1 MRDICMSSMY
11 CKLMSIYDNV
21 KHCPYMSSL
30 MTKPTW
36 LCAQQRLRSVWSSAW
51 TFAKSVESLCCP
63 HEETLA
69 IHWAHS
75 EDSDQTGWMPR
86 LVWVFAGRTHH
97 FVGFV
102 RLPVTRHQQ
111 SLATTC
117 IKWARPWEN
126 VSYVICEQ
134 QRRRSAYTSAQS
146 DQRLCCSLL
155 R

>member
-1 MRDICMSSMY
+1 MTVCPEKTPISLGHLPSLIISLDICPVWWAPLVS
-11 CKLMSIYDNV
+11 
-21 KHCPYMSSL
+21 
-30 MTKPTW
+30 TW
-36 LCAQQRLRSVWSSAW
+36 RNLGS
-51 TFAKSVESLCCP
+51 
-63 HEETLA
+63 LA

-75 EDSDQTGWMPR
+75 EESDHTGWMPR

-102 RLPVTRHQQ
+102 RLPLTRHQQ

-117 IKWARPWEN
+117 IKWAGPWEN

-146 DQRLCCSLL
+146 DQRLCFHCLDSIISVDIIVKISRL
-155 R
+155 